1 MAERIGAHL
10 GVVPS
15 QHAELRELDFG
26 QWEGLTYEGIMT
38 SDRAIAESWYE
49 NAFELAPPGGE
60 TLLELGARIDR
71 WVARVQRCTDSADTI
86 LVVSHGGPIRW
97 FISRYVLGD
106 ERAYWQVEGVKPGGL
121 VVADCVENRWQLVEI
136 DKTSAD

>member
-1 MAERIGAHL
+1 MAERFGAHL

-15 QHAELRELDFG
+15 LHAELRELDFG
-26 QWEGLTYEGIMT
+26 QWEGLTYDEIMAYY
-38 SDRAIAESWYE
+38 RATAESWYG

-60 TLLELGARIDR
+60 TLHELGARIDS
-71 WVARVQRCTDSADTI
+71 WVARVQRCADSADTI

-106 ERAYWQVEGVKPGGL
+106 EQAYWQVEGIKPGGL
-121 VVADCVENRWQLVEI
+121 VVADYVDNQWRLGELDN
-136 DKTSAD
+136 KSAD